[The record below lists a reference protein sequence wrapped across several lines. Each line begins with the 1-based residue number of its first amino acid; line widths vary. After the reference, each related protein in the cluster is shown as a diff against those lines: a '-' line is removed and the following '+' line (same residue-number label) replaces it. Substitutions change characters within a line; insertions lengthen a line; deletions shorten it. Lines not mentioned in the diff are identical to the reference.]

1 MIKLDGLKGWGISSG
16 HFPRAILVLLAFST
30 TLLAQ
35 TNSETLLFRASSYG
49 TYAFVGQTIKLGK
62 TAPVSIGGGCG
73 TAQVGASRTG
83 TVLSVNAPPIVIT
96 GVINTSASS
105 SASAATATADVH
117 QVNLLAGLI
126 TADEVKAV
134 STTSENGTI
143 LSSSAAGSNFV
154 NLVVAGNSIS
164 GTPSPNTIINFP
176 FGHVVLN
183 EQIRTTNAGLAGL
196 TVNMIHVYITAS
208 NLLNIAPNTQIIVAD
223 ANSGLTQAGGPAV
236 VDGTAYGTR
245 VNVGNIIR
253 STPTAPVSVPCL
265 GTNGKVITN
274 SILSVNLGPLATSGT
289 VTDTG
294 EGNVTATAVQ
304 SQTSSTVQAL
314 NILNGTVKADVIQA
328 GAAAWTTDGVNF
340 SFSDNG
346 SNFTNL
352 QVAGHPEINANVAPN
367 TRVSLSG
374 LGTLWLHRVI
384 TTSNYI
390 EVRMIELVVTQQ
402 NVLGIQIGTDIRV
415 ADASASLHSKTKP

>member
-1 MIKLDGLKGWGISSG
+1 MIKLDGLKGWGISSA
-16 HFPRAILVLLAFST
+16 HFTRAILVLLAFST

-35 TNSETLLFRASSYG
+35 TNSETLLFRASAYG
-49 TYAFVGQTIKLGK
+49 TYAFVGQTIKSGK
-62 TAPVSIGGGCG
+62 TAPVGIGGGCG

-83 TVLSVNAPPIVIT
+83 TVLTVNAPPIVTT

-105 SASAATATADVH
+105 SATAATATADVH

-143 LSSSAAGSNFV
+143 LSSSAAGSNFI
-154 NLVVAGNSIS
+154 NLVIAGNSIS
-164 GTPSPNTIINFP
+164 STPPPNTVINFP

-183 EQIRTTNAGLAGL
+183 EQILTTKAGLAGL

-208 NLLNIAPNTQIIVAD
+208 NPLNLPANTQIIVAD

-274 SILSVNLGPLATSGT
+274 SILSVNLSPLATSGT
-289 VTDTG
+289 VTDTA
-294 EGNVTATAVQ
+294 EGNVMATAAQ
-304 SQTSSTVQAL
+304 SQTTSTVQAL
-314 NILNGTVKADVIQA
+314 NLLNKTVAADVIHA
-328 GAAAWTTDGVNF
+328 VASASTNDGVF
-340 SFSDNG
+340 FQFSDNG
-346 SNFTNL
+346 SSFTNL
-352 QVAGHPEINANVAPN
+352 TVAGHPEINASVAAN
-367 TRVSLSG
+367 TQVNLAG
-374 LGTLWLHRVI
+374 LGTLYLHRVI
-384 TTSNYI
+384 TTKNYI
-390 EVRMIELVVTQQ
+390 EVRMIELVITQQ
-402 NVLGIQIGTDIRV
+402 NVLGIPIGTDIRV

>member
-1 MIKLDGLKGWGISSG
+1 MPRNELEQIIRN
-16 HFPRAILVLLAFST
+16 HFAWAILVLLAVST
-30 TLLAQ
+30 PVLAQ
-35 TNSETLLFRASSYG
+35 NNSQTLLFRAGAYG
-49 TYAFVGQTIKLGK
+49 SYAFVGQTVKLGK
-62 TAPVSIGGGCG
+62 TAPVGIGGGCG
-73 TAQVGASRTG
+73 TAKVGASQTG
-83 TVLSVNAPPIVIT
+83 TVLSVNALPIIT
-96 GVINTSASS
+96 TGLINTNANS
-105 SASAATATADVH
+105 SATAATATADVH
-117 QVNLLAGLI
+117 QLNLLAGLI
-126 TADEVKAV
+126 VADEVMAV
-134 STTSENGTI
+134 STTSQSGTG
-143 LSSSAAGSNFV
+143 LSSSAAGSNLV

-164 GTPSPNTIINFP
+164 STPSPNTVINLP
-176 FGHVVLN
+176 SFGRVVLN
-183 EQIRTTNAGLAGL
+183 EQIPTSKAGSAGL
-196 TVNMIHVYITAS
+196 TVNMIHVYITVS
-208 NLLNIAPNTQIIVAD
+208 NSLGIATNTQIIVAD
-223 ANSGLTQAGGPAV
+223 ANSGLTVAGGPAV

-245 VNVGNIIR
+245 VNVGTIIR

-265 GTNGKVITN
+265 GTNGKILTN
-274 SILSVNLGPLATSGT
+274 SVASVNLSPLATSGT